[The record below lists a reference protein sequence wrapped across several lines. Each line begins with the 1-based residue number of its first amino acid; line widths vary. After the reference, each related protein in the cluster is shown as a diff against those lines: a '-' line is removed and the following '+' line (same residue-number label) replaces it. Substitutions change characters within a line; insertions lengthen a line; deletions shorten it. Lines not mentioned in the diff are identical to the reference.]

1 MQDYKEIDRIRKN
14 LVAVRS
20 LAERLLSFP
29 RADWNDW
36 EVDFLQHM
44 ARHRRPDPITTR
56 QCEKLL
62 ELRDDAEYYSSAR
75 GFGVQSLIQNCWL
88 ARDDLESEDDRKFIE
103 HLKENQ
109 LLDERA
115 SELPVVQP
123 AKFELVINLRTAKAI
138 GLEIPP
144 TLLARADEVIE

>member
-62 ELRDDAEYYSSAR
+62 ELRDDAEYYSSVR